1 MPYKSRLKKLAVNA
15 VSLVMHFAH
24 GGLLVTGML
33 AFVLGVGTYNGA
45 FELPIGNTAAQD
57 VQPLQSAPPAQADP
71 VEKVALVSEASSA
84 PLKPDM
90 RAVANYLARRYHVSS
105 QAIKPLVLAAQ
116 SAGVRADLDPL
127 LILAVMAIESRFN
140 PFAESVVGAQGLMQV
155 MPRYHQDKLE
165 AEGAGKNALLMEPHM
180 NIQVGAMI
188 LRESISRAG
197 SLEAGLQQYAGA
209 PSDPGA
215 QYASKVMAEKQR
227 LEQAARQIATRRS
240 RQSEARA

>member
-1 MPYKSRLKKLAVNA
+1 MPYKARFKKLAVNA
-15 VSLVMHFAH
+15 ASLVMHFAH
-24 GGLLVTGML
+24 GGLLVTGVL

-45 FELPIGNTAAQD
+45 FELPIGNTAVQD
-57 VQPLQSAPPAQADP
+57 LSPPPSAPAQADP
-71 VEKVALVSEASSA
+71 TEKVALASPASA
-84 PLKPDM
+84 ATLKPEM
-90 RAVANYLARRYHVSS
+90 GAVANYLARRYHVSI

-116 SAGVRADLDPL
+116 TAGVRAELDPL

-209 PSDPGA
+209 PTDPGA

-240 RQSEARA
+240 RQSESRA